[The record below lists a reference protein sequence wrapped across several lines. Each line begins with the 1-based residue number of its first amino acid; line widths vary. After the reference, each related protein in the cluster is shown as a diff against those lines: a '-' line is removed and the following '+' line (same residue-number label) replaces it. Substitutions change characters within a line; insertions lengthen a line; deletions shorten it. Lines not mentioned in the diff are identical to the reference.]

1 MNLNK
6 KNAAKLGSN
15 DHGQNKWLA
24 IINKIIW
31 FQMVI
36 SCKKRKVSKF
46 VFLLLFEWYLIQI
59 CLKVNQFFK
68 FIGPILIFSNFVH
81 ARFYNF

>member
-15 DHGQNKWLA
+15 DHGQNEWLA

-31 FQMVI
+31 FQMVTT
-36 SCKKRKVSKF
+36 CKKRKVSKF
-46 VFLLLFEWYLIQI
+46 VFLLLFEWYLMQI
-59 CLKVNQFFK
+59 CLKVIQFLNSK
-68 FIGPILIFSNFVH
+68 D
-81 ARFYNF
+81 

>member
-15 DHGQNKWLA
+15 DHGQNEWLA

-31 FQMVI
+31 FQMVTP
-36 SCKKRKVSKF
+36 CKKRKVSKF
-46 VFLLLFEWYLIQI
+46 VFLLLFEWYLMQI
-59 CLKVNQFFK
+59 WLKVIQFINSK
-68 FIGPILIFSNFVH
+68 D
-81 ARFYNF
+81 